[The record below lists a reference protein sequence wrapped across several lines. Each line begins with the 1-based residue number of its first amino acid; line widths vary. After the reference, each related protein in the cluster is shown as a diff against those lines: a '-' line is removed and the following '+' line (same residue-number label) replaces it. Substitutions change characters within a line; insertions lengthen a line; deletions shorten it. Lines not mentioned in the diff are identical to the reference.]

1 MLKFFYAPGT
11 CALATHIVLEHLQ
24 VPHEAVKLD
33 FRNQQQRT
41 PEYQAIN
48 PKGRVPALVTE
59 RGELTETPALLL
71 YLAQLYPQA
80 RLAPLDDPFALA
92 ELQAVTNWLCS
103 TVHIAHAHRMRGYR
117 WTDDE
122 AAQQTMKAKVPK
134 NMTEC
139 FAWIDSDLLRGTWM
153 MGETFTVADAY
164 MFTLS
169 TWLPGDGVDIQQFAR
184 VADHHQRMR
193 ALPAVQRALALHA

>member
-41 PEYQAIN
+41 PEYLAIN

-59 RGELTETPALLL
+59 RGVLTETPALLL